1 MDRHHSIAVLPC
13 FALLAGLLLGGCS
26 FFEAKEQ
33 FRGNHVDADQLKE
46 LVPGTSTRAD
56 VTALIGSPTAKA
68 TFDDNTWLYVTEITR
83 PRIARTEGVLSQN
96 VVVMSFNDQ
105 GVLQDVKQLNQ
116 DDSVPVSI
124 VARQTPSPGTEASF
138 LQQLFGN
145 IGRFNAFSAPPT
157 APIGWRPRIGLL
169 SRRRR
174 QPRPGRPMPDH
185 QPRRD
190 HASVEHHD
198 RFNAAQ
204 PPVASIAPEANAVQA
219 TVPNTMKS
227 LVA

>member
-1 MDRHHSIAVLPC
+1 VDKRHSTAVLPSL
-13 FALLAGLLLGGCS
+13 ALAAGLLLGGCS

-33 FRGNHVDADQLKE
+33 LRGNRIDADQLKE
-46 LVPGTSTRAD
+46 LVSGTSTRAD

-68 TFDDNTWLYVTEITR
+68 TFDDNTWLYVSEITR
-83 PRIARTEGVLSQN
+83 PRIGRTQGVLSQN

-138 LQQLFGN
+138 LQQLLGN

-157 APIGWRPRIGLL
+157 APSGGAP
-169 SRRRR
+169 
-174 QPRPGRPMPDH
+174 
-185 QPRRD
+185 
-190 HASVEHHD
+190 AS
-198 RFNAAQ
+198 AY
-204 PPVASIAPEANAVQA
+204 
-219 TVPNTMKS
+219 
-227 LVA
+227 